1 MYVLPLNCSE
11 TEWYALKRR
20 SGLKNALLVHFNDDR
35 YYIWNVQLVF
45 DTCITTANQ
54 HRISN

>member
-1 MYVLPLNCSE
+1 MPK
-11 TEWYALKRR
+11 WFK
-20 SGLKNALLVHFNDDR
+20 KNTLLMHFNDDR

-54 HRISN
+54 HMIPNRNYHLYIR